1 MEKSSKQ
8 DAELKK
14 NPFID
19 AKVFYTKISDAE
31 ISDAKVSDAKI
42 SDAKVSDAEFSDAK
56 IKDAI
61 LRSKSFIPMAIKLSL
76 TIGGSMLLIFF
87 LMLNPGGVEVR
98 SAKLN
103 NGMKFKRICYLSLDL
118 PPYGMKAL
126 GPTTRNVPANQAPSN
141 GRQSF
146 QANSTLWTSLNNFS
160 LFDAPSGDPVFDPKY
175 CTHINIIPAH
185 FDANGRV
192 FPASPGDVS
201 KYKEINALRT
211 FNPSLKI
218 LISMC
223 SENAIWGKV
232 VSSNETRTKFVAN
245 LIRFINIH
253 GFDGVD
259 FDWEFPVYSSFR
271 FNERL
276 NFVSLLRDVRNAL
289 DADSEINSHFLDRSK
304 IINRGNLL
312 SSQENWRHKSKRLLT
327 IDVPGDVTIVLPGY
341 NVIEIN
347 SIVDWINLMT
357 YDLRVYKPFYPFT
370 GFNGATYPKKNQ
382 GYYFSTLNV
391 ASAAYLWH
399 NLGMDKDK
407 IVIGVP
413 TYARSYILFLP
424 SLNYVGA
431 PALREGNLYS
441 FGDVCDI
448 LMKNGTVKVFDDEAM
463 VPFAYNDDLW
473 ISYED
478 AQSATEKAKFIKAHK
493 FGGAM
498 TFSLNS
504 DDFDGRCDKVKK
516 AGLMGGGGVSDEDTA
531 DEGGASD
538 EVGGVENGNVKFMI
552 QRALYNVLK

>member
-19 AKVFYTKISDAE
+19 AR
-31 ISDAKVSDAKI
+31 ISDAKILDAKI
-42 SDAKVSDAEFSDAK
+42 SDAKVLDAKIQASKFSDAK
-56 IKDAI
+56 IEDAT
-61 LRSKSFIPMAIKLSL
+61 LRSKNFIPMAIKLSL
-76 TIGGSMLLIFF
+76 TIAGSVLLIFF
-87 LMLNPGGVEVR
+87 LILNPGGAEPR
-98 SAKLN
+98 SAKLS

-126 GPTTRNVPANQAPSN
+126 GPTTRNVPGNQAPPS

-146 QANSTLWTSLNNFS
+146 QANSTLWVSFNNFS
-160 LFDAPSGDPVFDPKY
+160 LFEAPSGDPVFDPKY
-175 CTHINIIPAH
+175 CTHINVIPAH
-185 FDANGRV
+185 FDANGSV

-201 KYKEINALRT
+201 KYKEINALRI

-223 SENAIWGKV
+223 SENAIWGTV
-232 VSSNETRTKFVAN
+232 VSSNETRTKFAAN
-245 LIRFINIH
+245 LVRFINLH

-271 FNERL
+271 FSERL
-276 NFVSLLRDVRNAL
+276 NFLSLLRDVRNAL
-289 DADSEINSHFLDRSK
+289 DADSEPNPYIADRLK
-304 IINRGNLL
+304 MINRGNLVT
-312 SSQENWRHKSKRLLT
+312 SQGWPSENWRHKSKRLLT

-341 NVIEIN
+341 DVVGIN

-357 YDLRVYKPFYPFT
+357 YDLRMYKPFYPFT

-413 TYARSYILFLP
+413 TYARSYVLLLP

-448 LMKNGTVKVFDDEAM
+448 LIKNGTVRVFDDEAM

-531 DEGGASD
+531 NEGGVSD
-538 EVGGVENGNVKFMI
+538 EVGGAKNGNVKFMI